1 MLLVVNVSGYSSKS
15 NPRSKSSSDM
25 DSVGMEDSDEEQLDD
40 VSDIESDVVA
50 VDDELDDSES
60 EFSKGSKVTGCNTN

>member
-1 MLLVVNVSGYSSKS
+1 
-15 NPRSKSSSDM
+15 M
-25 DSVGMEDSDEEQLDD
+25 DNGDETEDSDEEQLDD

-50 VDDELDDSES
+50 VDDDDDDDDELDESESES